1 MLRASL
7 AISSCTTRARGIIV
21 NYTIACKLKGRKP
34 ELKMFL
40 KQLEHPALMEQ
51 QMFPIDQ
58 YERKWQLIS
67 CRFQQRT
74 RHTITKRNRINPE
87 QANKQ
92 ANKQTNKQ
100 NKTKRPD
107 PEAWISNYSRV
118 RYADHK
124 ARGNTDFDSY
134 SKKLD
139 MCYI

>member
-92 ANKQTNKQ
+92 ANKQTNK
-100 NKTKRPD
+100 TKQKGLTPRHGFLIIA
-107 PEAWISNYSRV
+107 E
-118 RYADHK
+118 
-124 ARGNTDFDSY
+124 
-134 SKKLD
+134 LD
-139 MCYI
+139 MQIIRQEETPTSIHTQKS